1 MNKAAVI
8 CKLHQITDHY
18 LLGEGTWPA
27 DGGFLPTFFKMV
39 RELGLDEDVP
49 DSSRTTRSTALG
61 KELKLDLFM
70 AFVGAWHLWEIPYI
84 LQDNGYLEESEVEEL
99 CSGPLIQAERKLH
112 QYVLRAYLD
121 FCNGRKRP
129 N

>member
-1 MNKAAVI
+1 MNKAAII

-18 LLGEGTWPA
+18 LLGEGIWPA
-27 DGGFLPTFFKMV
+27 DEESLPTFFKML
-39 RELGLDEDVP
+39 RELGLDEEVP
-49 DSSRTTRSTALG
+49 NSSRTRSTALG

-99 CSGPLIQAERKLH
+99 CSGPRIQSERKLH
-112 QYVLRAYLD
+112 QYVLRTYLD
-121 FCNGRKRP
+121 FCNRGKRP